1 MAYFAKLGPGNVVL
15 EVHRVVNDV
24 IIDADGIE
32 QEQIGVDFLNTT
44 YKTND
49 IYKKTSYNTKG
60 GKHYSS
66 EDPNILS
73 NTPEKAFRKNFAK
86 PGYIYDQQR
95 DAFMEPQPFSSWTLN
110 EETCM
115 WEPPVPYIYDG
126 KAYVWNEETKTF
138 DLRS

>member
-1 MAYFAKLGPGNVVL
+1 LAKGEKLGIITTGWFGRNLKSVAKFNP
-15 EVHRVVNDV
+15 EVNF
-24 IIDADGIE
+24 
-32 QEQIGVDFLNTT
+32 VDEFMDKINFSW
-44 YKTND
+44 
-49 IYKKTSYNTKG
+49 IQTSYNTKG

-73 NTPEKAFRKNFAK
+73 NTPEKAFRKNFAR